1 MTASG
6 LHALVNILLVN
17 WQDRANPQ
25 AGGAEIHLFEI
36 FGRLA
41 AAGHRVRL
49 VCSGWTGAP
58 PRATIDGISVERVG
72 GRNSF
77 ALLGRGAVRRAIAAE
92 RPDILVEDI
101 NKLPLFLAAGHPAP
115 VLRHRSPSLRRHRVR

>member
-1 MTASG
+1 M
-6 LHALVNILLVN
+6 NILAVN
-17 WQDRANPQ
+17 WQDLENPH
-25 AGGAEIHLFEI
+25 AGGAEIHFFEI

-49 VCSGWTGAP
+49 VCSGWAGAP
-58 PRATIDGISVERVG
+58 EQATIRGIAVRRRG

-101 NKLPLFLAAGHPAP
+101 NKLPLFLASATDLPFC
-115 VLRHRSPSLRRHRVR
+115 VLVPHLFGETAFH